1 VRNLLAS
8 APATETTNTARMP
21 PTQSAPSLHLKHV
34 SPERLL
40 VGDAIIA
47 LRLLNEARRRVVGAV
62 FGVPR
67 EGSSV
72 VTLIA
77 IGAFARALHRIA
89 AAPSTQARKMRSS
102 PTAVGDTMI
111 GAVALREAVD
121 RVAGRP
127 SRDVPFAVALITFA
141 VLTHAFRPAIAGSLR
156 ALRGSFRAVIAEALR
171 LRAEFTARAVSGRYD
186 D

>member
-1 VRNLLAS
+1 
-8 APATETTNTARMP
+8 MP
-21 PTQSAPSLHLKHV
+21 PTQSAPPLHREHV

-47 LRLLNEARRRVVGAV
+47 FRLLNEVRHRVVGAV
-62 FGVPR
+62 FGVPK
-67 EGSSV
+67 EGSNL

-77 IGAFARALHRIA
+77 IGAFARAVHRIA

-111 GAVALREAVD
+111 GAVALKEALD
-121 RVAGRP
+121 GVAGPP
-127 SRDVPFAVALITFA
+127 SRDAPFAAALIAFA
-141 VLTHAFRPAIAGSLR
+141 VLTHAFRPAFADSLR
-156 ALRGSFRAVIAEALR
+156 AVRGSFRAVIAEALK
-171 LRAEFTARAVSGRYD
+171 LRAEFTARATSGRYD